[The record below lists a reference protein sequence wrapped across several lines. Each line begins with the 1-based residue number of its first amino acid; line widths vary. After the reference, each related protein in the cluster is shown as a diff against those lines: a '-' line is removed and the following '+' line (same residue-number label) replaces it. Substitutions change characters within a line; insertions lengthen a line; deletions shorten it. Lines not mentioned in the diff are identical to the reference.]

1 MAVTLRLS
9 RIGKKHVPF
18 FRIVAVDSR
27 KKRDG
32 ECLAVLGTY
41 DGLKTKI
48 VTFDEKGIND
58 WIAKGAQVS
67 DAVKKIIRLNKEASK
82 PATAKKEVAKK
93 AAPKKEAAPKEAAP
107 KKEEVKAEAKEAQA
121 PEAPKVE
128 KKAAPAKEEKAAEK
142 PAEAE
147 SKKK

>member
-41 DGLKTKI
+41 DVLKTKL
-48 VTFDEKGIND
+48 VNFDEQGIQA
-58 WIAKGAQVS
+58 WIDKGARVS
-67 DAVKKIIRLNKEASK
+67 DSVKKIIKLNKQAQK
-82 PATAKKEVAKK
+82 AAAAAPKAKKEK
-93 AAPKKEAAPKEAAP
+93 AAPKKEAS
-107 KKEEVKAEAKEAQA
+107 VKAEAKAETA
-121 PEAPKVE
+121 PVQEEKAPKKVAE
-128 KKAAPAKEEKAAEK
+128 KKAETEQQPSEKK
-142 PAEAE
+142 
-147 SKKK
+147 

>member
-82 PATAKKEVAKK
+82 PATAKKREAKK
-93 AAPKKEAAPKEAAP
+93 AAPKKEAAPAKQEVKVEKKEA
-107 KKEEVKAEAKEAQA
+107 KA

-128 KKAAPAKEEKAAEK
+128 KKVAPAKEETVAEK
-142 PAEAE
+142 SAEAE
-147 SKKK
+147 SEKK